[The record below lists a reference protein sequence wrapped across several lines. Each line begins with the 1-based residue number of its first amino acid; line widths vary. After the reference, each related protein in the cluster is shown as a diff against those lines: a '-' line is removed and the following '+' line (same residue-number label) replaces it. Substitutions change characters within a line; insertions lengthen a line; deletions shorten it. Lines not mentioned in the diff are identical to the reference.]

1 MAAAGYDLSVA
12 TYSPE
17 GRLHQIE
24 YAQKA
29 VQSGGTI
36 VGVKCKNGVVLA
48 VEKLLNSKML
58 VPGSNK
64 HVFSVDEQCG
74 MIVAGVLPDAKR
86 IVRHTMEECKMHRK
100 NFGGAI
106 TPDLLSDRIG
116 SLMHTFTQHWSARP
130 FGSGIIMAGY
140 DQTSND
146 AFLYCVDPSGV
157 ALRHFGAAMGKGARV
172 AKTELEKGGFENV
185 EVEEAFVKLA
195 KIIEMTHDEVK
206 DKPYELEL
214 SHISDVSGWRHEIC
228 SLDKWLYC

>member
-157 ALRHFGAAMGKGARV
+157 ALVYFCMAVLTFAASFWSCNGKRRSSG
-172 AKTELEKGGFENV
+172 
-185 EVEEAFVKLA
+185 
-195 KIIEMTHDEVK
+195 K
-206 DKPYELEL
+206 D
-214 SHISDVSGWRHEIC
+214 
-228 SLDKWLYC
+228 